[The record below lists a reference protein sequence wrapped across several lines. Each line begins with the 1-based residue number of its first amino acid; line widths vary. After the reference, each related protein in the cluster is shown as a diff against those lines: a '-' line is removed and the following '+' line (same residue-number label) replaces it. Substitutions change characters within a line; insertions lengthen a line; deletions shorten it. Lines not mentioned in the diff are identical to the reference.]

1 MEEKVQDRKSKFLD
15 DLVDIFESIIYC
27 MLVIILLNV
36 FVFKRAEVDG
46 VSMEPT
52 LINKDRLI
60 YVDLLYKPDN
70 GDVIIIDNEALH
82 EPLVKRVIA
91 LSGQQIDI
99 KDGYVYVDGQKLNE
113 QVKGQEEGTENPDYY
128 ISDFTKS
135 QTSPFVA
142 PTFTEEE
149 FPVTIPEG
157 YVFVMGDNRPVSNDS
172 RSAEVGLIPKGEIL
186 GKVVVVYS
194 PVKRIGIV
202 K

>member
-46 VSMEPT
+46 ASMEPT

-113 QVKGQEEGTENPDYY
+113 QVKGQEEGTKKPDYY

-194 PVKRIGIV
+194 PIKRIGIV

>member
-46 VSMEPT
+46 ASMEPT

-60 YVDLLYKPDN
+60 YVDLLYRPDN

>member
-46 VSMEPT
+46 ASMEPT

-91 LSGQQIDI
+91 LSGQQ
-99 KDGYVYVDGQKLNE
+99 
-113 QVKGQEEGTENPDYY
+113 
-128 ISDFTKS
+128 
-135 QTSPFVA
+135 
-142 PTFTEEE
+142 
-149 FPVTIPEG
+149 
-157 YVFVMGDNRPVSNDS
+157 
-172 RSAEVGLIPKGEIL
+172 
-186 GKVVVVYS
+186 
-194 PVKRIGIV
+194 
-202 K
+202 

>member
-46 VSMEPT
+46 ASMEPT